1 MTLTR
6 QHPLAPKEWR
16 LLASLYGTQC
26 LGLMFFVVAMVA
38 ILRERGAGMDTIG
51 QVYLLGMVWPLKVL
65 WAPWIDRYAIG
76 RLGHYRGWLLLTQ
89 GGLVAGLVAI
99 GCYDVQNDFGLV
111 YALCLASAVLSATQD
126 IALDGLACRLLPP
139 GQRGLGNGL
148 QIAGG
153 LVGNL
158 VGGGL
163 MLMLYPTLGWR
174 GCAWILAALTA
185 VSLAQ
190 LLAYRE
196 PALPVARRSASYGRL
211 LAFWR
216 TPARKRWLVLLLVYP
231 VSSATAYSILMPALV
246 DAGWTLER
254 IGLVVNVLGS
264 IAGVGAALLCG
275 RLLARIGRRQ
285 ALLGAAGLQLLGV
298 LGIGLPAM
306 GVDSPVAVG
315 AAVVLYFLLYNPA
328 ATVLAT
334 LMMDQAS
341 ADSPAT
347 DYTLQY
353 SLSQGFVMAMTAAG
367 ATLSTDL
374 GYGGVVLLSAALAVL
389 AIGASAWLYRGNA
402 V

>member
-1 MTLTR
+1 MTPIL
-6 QHPLAPKEWR
+6 QPPLAPREWR

-99 GCYDVQNDFGLV
+99 GCYDVQDDFGLV

-139 GQRGLGNGL
+139 TQRGLGNGL

-174 GCAWILAALTA
+174 GCAWVLAGLTA

-196 PALPVARRSASYGRL
+196 PERPIARRRASYGRL
-211 LAFWR
+211 LAFWQ
-216 TPARKRWLVLLLVYP
+216 TPARKRWLALLLVYP

-246 DAGWTLER
+246 DAGWTLAR
-254 IGLVVNVLGS
+254 IGLVVNVFGS

-275 RLLARIGRRQ
+275 KLLARIGRRQ

-298 LGIGLPAM
+298 AGIGLPAL

-341 ADSPAT
+341 PDSPAT

-367 ATLSTDL
+367 ATLSISL
-374 GYGGVVLLSAALAVL
+374 GYGGVVLLSAALAVV
-389 AIGASAWLYRGNA
+389 AIAASAWLYRANA
-402 V
+402 A